1 MPNFQEDV
9 TLLLMSKKK
18 KLSSI
23 LAESYSVYFEF
34 IGIIISWLLI
44 AYLLF
49 NDFWKI
55 IVIIIGVFHAS
66 YRAYQHVKNNN

>member
-1 MPNFQEDV
+1 
-9 TLLLMSKKK
+9 MSKKK

-49 NDFWKI
+49 NDFSKI

>member
-1 MPNFQEDV
+1 
-9 TLLLMSKKK
+9 MSKKK

-23 LAESYSVYFEF
+23 LAESYAVYFEF

-49 NDFWKI
+49 CLLYTSD
-55 IVIIIGVFHAS
+55 AADDS

>member
-1 MPNFQEDV
+1 
-9 TLLLMSKKK
+9 MSKNK

-44 AYLLF
+44 AYFLL

-55 IVIIIGVFHAS
+55 FVIIIGVFHAS
-66 YRAYQHVKNNN
+66 YRAYQIVKNNN